1 MDLKTLHVSGVV
13 NRRMVAEGSKS
24 EREAVVLDT
33 EDGESYV
40 LRRKGG
46 LRSATASLSIW

>member
-1 MDLKTLHVSGVV
+1 MDLKALHVSGVV

-33 EDGESYV
+33 EGGES
-40 LRRKGG
+40 LRAAAQGG
-46 LRSATASLSIW
+46 GCVRRRPA